1 MIEAIHAYLEL
12 FSQERSPK
20 EITCEDLTEV
30 LDRLLVAYHDTRD
43 AAPDSETHP
52 PSLDY
57 DEVRERVQRSFPG
70 FGYYA
75 WSAPEALPGDAVMT
89 GDAIDDLADIYKE
102 LSGVA
107 WLSENSSIADA
118 AWHFRFGFRSHWG
131 RHLLDLRSYLH
142 WRLFEQ

>member
-1 MIEAIHAYLEL
+1 MNEAIRAYLDL

-20 EITCEDLTEV
+20 EVNCEDLVEV

-52 PSLDY
+52 PSLSY
-57 DEVRERVQRSFPG
+57 DAVRKRVQRSFPG

-75 WSAPEALPGDAVMT
+75 WSPPETLPGDAVMT
-89 GDAIDDLADIYKE
+89 GDAVDDLADIYKE

-107 WLSENSSIADA
+107 WLSENSSNADA
-118 AWHFRFGFRSHWG
+118 VWHFRFGFRSHWG